1 MATAKLNQVID
12 VLDFNSKSVSST
24 LFYTSQN
31 YTAEQLLFEERLIL
45 DFARKINVTAV
56 YFRRFGENRSS
67 LQQLFIF
74 DNTTGQFS
82 EKDLAEIHRKLW
94 SSGIVPLYYVF
105 DNANINIY
113 DARKQVQYDRQTQL
127 ISVDPLEVLPLVA
140 KTYKQHQKYSA
151 KLFANGTFFF

>member
-1 MATAKLNQVID
+1 MATAELNQVLD

-31 YTAEQLLFEERLIL
+31 YTADQILFEERLVF
-45 DFARKINVTAV
+45 DFAKKINVTAV

-67 LQQLFIF
+67 LPQLFVF

-82 EKDLAEIHRKLW
+82 ENDIAEIHRKLW

-105 DNANINIY
+105 DKVNINIY
-113 DARKQVQYDRQTQL
+113 DARKQVNYD
-127 ISVDPLEVLPLVA
+127 S
-140 KTYKQHQKYSA
+140 
-151 KLFANGTFFF
+151 